1 MFSHMLAYN
10 LSYCM
15 HPLDIIIV
23 FNARRFRAKV
33 LSGNKGPCRMPGHIS
48 PCSSRDTSELLGR
61 GPGAGSRHS
70 SSDSRSLHRDAQS
83 RALIPALQTSSRS
96 AGSLRYVN
104 LFRRPDQYHASS
116 LDLDSHLHAPLL
128 GEERAKGSVTCD
140 AGRPVFFVTQ
150 PALPRAA

>member
-1 MFSHMLAYN
+1 MPYAGAHQ
-10 LSYCM
+10 
-15 HPLDIIIV
+15 PL
-23 FNARRFRAKV
+23 
-33 LSGNKGPCRMPGHIS
+33 LQPGHIG
-48 PCSSRDTSELLGR
+48 TLGPR
-61 GPGAGSRHS
+61 PGSRFAAFFQ
-70 SSDSRSLHRDAQS
+70 RFPQLAPGCAIQG
-83 RALIPALQTSSRS
+83 S